1 MWKRNEDIVEFS
13 RELKRMCH
21 SYHICKGCPLQ
32 KDINCLSV
40 TTVSPEKV
48 RKVAEWVYEN
58 PEPSAVQVIE
68 TNKLMADFQ
77 EYWGADIPEE
87 ATNLYEHLI
96 NWLEDE
102 FSKESIAVKI

>member
-1 MWKRNEDIVEFS
+1 MWKNDNDIVNFS
-13 RELKRMCH
+13 KEVRRMCE
-21 SYHICKGCPLQ
+21 SYHACKGCPLEH
-32 KDINCLSV
+32 DLNCLSV
-40 TTVSPEKV
+40 TNIDPAKIKIIAQWS
-48 RKVAEWVYEN
+48 YDN
-58 PEPSAVQVIE
+58 PEPSAAHVIE

-96 NWLEDE
+96 SWLEDE